1 MPSRGIHGG
10 GGRVKILPSDSL
22 IITFFVSG
30 NSSFCS
36 VHAMGDDHRH
46 RLHSTKKN
54 TARSEMTILILIDLL
69 NHFAYVVALSTR
81 RGQVAEE
88 LFYCSTISHN
98 YANGSEQFT
107 EK

>member
-1 MPSRGIHGG
+1 MPWVMIIGI
-10 GGRVKILPSDSL
+10 VFILQ
-22 IITFFVSG
+22 
-30 NSSFCS
+30 
-36 VHAMGDDHRH
+36 
-46 RLHSTKKN
+46 KKN